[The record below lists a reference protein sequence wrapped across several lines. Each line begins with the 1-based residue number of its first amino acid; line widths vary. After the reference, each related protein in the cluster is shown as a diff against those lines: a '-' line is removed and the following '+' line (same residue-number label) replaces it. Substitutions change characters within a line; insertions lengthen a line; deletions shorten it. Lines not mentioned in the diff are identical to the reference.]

1 MMRDTW
7 QPSSGASTRTR
18 KGTILTRQRGTSPSV
33 RPLRGRRDVDDPEPR
48 ADGLCVVC
56 EQPRPHVSTPLTRTL
71 RNGPRDPYAGDPFCS
86 AVCAR
91 SYFSVELLT
100 PESTARHGLGS
111 RPPWKSRSRA

>member
-1 MMRDTW
+1 
-7 QPSSGASTRTR
+7 
-18 KGTILTRQRGTSPSV
+18 
-33 RPLRGRRDVDDPEPR
+33 VDDPEPR